1 MNRTSL
7 MAIVYGWIA
16 ALIIIFL
23 ASSIVV
29 FIIKFTSISEVT
41 LGFIT
46 LAIGLTTLFI
56 GGIVAGLKAK
66 EKGWLIG
73 LIIGLGFALLTF
85 TVQYLGVNV
94 TFTIEQVIYHSTYTL
109 AAIIGS
115 IFGVNLSNNQA
126 S

>member
-7 MAIVYGWIA
+7 MAIVYGWIT
-16 ALIIIFL
+16 ALIMIFI
-23 ASSIVV
+23 ASSIVAL
-29 FIIKFTSISEVT
+29 IIKFTNISEVT

-46 LAIGLTTLFI
+46 LAIGLITLFI

-85 TVQYLGVNV
+85 IVQYLGVNV
-94 TFTIEQVIYHSTYTL
+94 TFTIQQVVYHSTYTL
-109 AAIIGS
+109 AAIIGG
-115 IFGVNLSNNQA
+115 IFGVNLSNNQVA
-126 S
+126 